1 MKPGVKLVVFDY
13 DGTLVDSQ
21 VAIVGT
27 MQAAFLELGLLAPTP
42 EAVRRIVGLALELA
56 IERLCCQ
63 PGEDRADAALVAALA
78 ASYRRRF
85 LEIRLQQGV
94 GHEPLFTGIPAVLQS
109 LDSSGRLLAIATG
122 KNRRGLLAGLAGHGL
137 GGHFQVLKTADDGPS
152 KPHPEILFQAMREL
166 GMEPHETLMIGDTVY
181 DIEMARSAGAYAL
194 GVSWG
199 YHPPEELLSA
209 GAFAVAG
216 SPADLVELVETLACA
231 G

>member
-1 MKPGVKLVVFDY
+1 MKPAVRLVVFDY

-21 VAIVGT
+21 AAIVGT
-27 MQAAFLELGLLAPTP
+27 MQAAFLELGLAAPTP

-56 IERLCCQ
+56 IERLCLA
-63 PGEDRADAALVAALA
+63 PGETRADAALVAALA

-85 LEIRLQQGV
+85 QAVRLQQGV
-94 GHEPLFTGIPAVLQS
+94 AHEPLFAGVAAVLQR

-137 GGHFQVLKTADDGPS
+137 GRHFQVLKTADDGPS

-166 GMEPHETLMIGDTVY
+166 GMEPRETLMIGDTVY
-181 DIEMARSAGAYAL
+181 DMEMARSAGAYAL

-199 YHPPEELLSA
+199 YHPPGELLAA

-216 SPADLVELVETLACA
+216 RPDELVEQVETLACA
-231 G
+231 E